1 MYSHSDFGK
10 SFKLVITEKPD
21 KEIKD
26 KFFNDLSSID
36 KQLIEYYKSI
46 NASEEKYFNLYSE
59 DNLIGYSRLIFQ
71 LEYAVL
77 SEIYVLNEY
86 RELGLGTFML
96 NSIRSYL
103 DELNI
108 KLRTITLPSDR
119 TAKNFYEANGITARI
134 LLMEE
139 KRDKTRYRSWWNYL
153 QR

>member
-1 MYSHSDFGK
+1 MFSHSDFGK

-46 NASEEKYFNLYSE
+46 NASDEKYFNLYLE
-59 DNLIGYSRLIFQ
+59 DNLIGYSRIIFQ

-77 SEIYVLNEY
+77 SEIYVLNDY

-108 KLRTITLPSDR
+108 YLRTITLPSDR
-119 TAKNFYEANGITARI
+119 TAKNLYEANGITARI

-139 KRDKTRYRSWWNYL
+139 KRDKTRYRS
-153 QR
+153 

>member
-1 MYSHSDFGK
+1 VYNHSDFGK
-10 SFKLVITEKPD
+10 SFKIVITEEPD

-46 NASEEKYFNLYSE
+46 NSPDEKYFNLYSE
-59 DNLIGYSRLIFQ
+59 DSLIGYSRLIFQ

-77 SEIYVLNEY
+77 SEIYVLNDY

-119 TAKNFYEANGITARI
+119 IAKNFYEANGITARI

-139 KRDKTRYRSWWNYL
+139 KRDKTRYRS
-153 QR
+153 

>member
-10 SFKLVITEKPD
+10 SFKLVITEEPD
-21 KEIKD
+21 KEIED

-46 NASEEKYFNLYSE
+46 NASDEKYFNLYLE
-59 DNLIGYSRLIFQ
+59 DNLIGYSRIIFQ

-77 SEIYVLNEY
+77 SEIYVLNDY

-108 KLRTITLPSDR
+108 NLRTITLPSDR
-119 TAKNFYEANGITARI
+119 IAKNFYEANGITARI

-139 KRDKTRYRSWWNYL
+139 KRDKTRYRS
-153 QR
+153 

>member
-1 MYSHSDFGK
+1 MYNHSDFGK
-10 SFKLVITEKPD
+10 SFKIVITEEPD

-46 NASEEKYFNLYSE
+46 NSPDEKYFNLYSE

-77 SEIYVLNEY
+77 SEIYVLNDY

-119 TAKNFYEANGITARI
+119 TANNFYEANGITARI

-139 KRDKTRYRSWWNYL
+139 KRDKTRYRS
-153 QR
+153 

>member
-1 MYSHSDFGK
+1 M
-10 SFKLVITEKPD
+10 
-21 KEIKD
+21 
-26 KFFNDLSSID
+26 SSID

-46 NASEEKYFNLYSE
+46 NSHDEKYINLYSE
-59 DNLIGYSRLIFQ
+59 DNLIGYSRIIFQ

-77 SEIYVLNEY
+77 SEIYVLNDY

-139 KRDKTRYRSWWNYL
+139 KRDKTRYRS
-153 QR
+153 

>member
-1 MYSHSDFGK
+1 MYNHSDFGK
-10 SFKLVITEKPD
+10 SFKIVITEEPD

-46 NASEEKYFNLYSE
+46 NSPDEKYFNLYSE
-59 DNLIGYSRLIFQ
+59 DSLIGYSKLIFQ

-77 SEIYVLNEY
+77 SEIYVLNDY

-119 TAKNFYEANGITARI
+119 IAKNFYEANGITARI

-139 KRDKTRYRSWWNYL
+139 KRDKTRYRP
-153 QR
+153 

>member
-10 SFKLVITEKPD
+10 SFKLVITEEPD

-46 NASEEKYFNLYSE
+46 NASDDKYFNLYLE
-59 DNLIGYSRLIFQ
+59 DNLIGYSRIIFQ

-77 SEIYVLNEY
+77 SEIYVLIDY

-96 NSIRSYL
+96 NSIRSYI
-103 DELNI
+103 DELDI

-139 KRDKTRYRSWWNYL
+139 KRDKTRYRS
-153 QR
+153 

>member
-1 MYSHSDFGK
+1 MYNHSDFGK
-10 SFKLVITEKPD
+10 SFKIVITEEPD

-46 NASEEKYFNLYSE
+46 NSPNEKYFNLYSE

-77 SEIYVLNEY
+77 SEIYVLNDY

-119 TAKNFYEANGITARI
+119 IAKNFYEANGITARI

-139 KRDKTRYRSWWNYL
+139 KRDKTRYRS
-153 QR
+153 

>member
-1 MYSHSDFGK
+1 MYNHSDFGK
-10 SFKLVITEKPD
+10 SFKIVITEEPD
-21 KEIKD
+21 KKIKD

-46 NASEEKYFNLYSE
+46 NSPDEKYFNLYSE

-77 SEIYVLNEY
+77 SEIYVLNDY

-119 TAKNFYEANGITARI
+119 IAKNFYEANGITARI

-139 KRDKTRYRSWWNYL
+139 KRDKTRYRS
-153 QR
+153 

>member
-10 SFKLVITEKPD
+10 SFKLVITEEPD

-46 NASEEKYFNLYSE
+46 NASDEKYFNLYLE
-59 DNLIGYSRLIFQ
+59 DNLIGYSGIIFQ

-77 SEIYVLNEY
+77 SEILNDY

-108 KLRTITLPSDR
+108 NLRTITLPSDR

-139 KRDKTRYRSWWNYL
+139 KRDKTRYRS
-153 QR
+153 

>member
-10 SFKLVITEKPD
+10 SFKLVITEEPD

-46 NASEEKYFNLYSE
+46 NSPDEKYFNLYSE

-77 SEIYVLNEY
+77 SEIYVLNDY

-119 TAKNFYEANGITARI
+119 IAKNFYEANGITARI

-139 KRDKTRYRSWWNYL
+139 KRDKTRYRS
-153 QR
+153 

>member
-10 SFKLVITEKPD
+10 SFKLVITEEPD

-77 SEIYVLNEY
+77 SEIYVLNDY

-108 KLRTITLPSDR
+108 NLRTITLPSDR
-119 TAKNFYEANGITARI
+119 IAKNFYEANGITARI

-139 KRDKTRYRSWWNYL
+139 KRDKTRYRS
-153 QR
+153 

>member
-1 MYSHSDFGK
+1 MYNHSDFGK
-10 SFKLVITEKPD
+10 SFKIVITEEPD

-46 NASEEKYFNLYSE
+46 NSHDEKYFNLYSE

-77 SEIYVLNEY
+77 SEIYVLDDY

-108 KLRTITLPSDR
+108 NLRTITLPSDR
-119 TAKNFYEANGITARI
+119 IAKNFYEANGITARI

-139 KRDKTRYRSWWNYL
+139 KRDKTRYRS
-153 QR
+153 

>member
-1 MYSHSDFGK
+1 MYNHSDFGK
-10 SFKLVITEKPD
+10 SFKIVITEEPD

-26 KFFNDLSSID
+26 KFFNDLSSMD

-46 NASEEKYFNLYSE
+46 NSPDEKYFNLYSE

-77 SEIYVLNEY
+77 SEIYVLNDY

-108 KLRTITLPSDR
+108 KLRTITQPSDR
-119 TAKNFYEANGITARI
+119 TAKNCYEANGITARI

-139 KRDKTRYRSWWNYL
+139 KRDKTRYRS
-153 QR
+153 

>member
-1 MYSHSDFGK
+1 MYNHSDFGK
-10 SFKLVITEKPD
+10 SFKIVITEEPD

-46 NASEEKYFNLYSE
+46 NSPDEKYFNLYSE

-77 SEIYVLNEY
+77 SEIYVLNDY

-119 TAKNFYEANGITARI
+119 TAKKPLRSKWNNGTYFAYGG
-134 LLMEE
+134 
-139 KRDKTRYRSWWNYL
+139 KA
-153 QR
+153 

>member
-1 MYSHSDFGK
+1 MYNHSDFGK
-10 SFKLVITEKPD
+10 SFKIVITEEPD

-46 NASEEKYFNLYSE
+46 NSPDEKYFNLYSE

-77 SEIYVLNEY
+77 SEIYVLNDY

-119 TAKNFYEANGITARI
+119 TAKNKR
-134 LLMEE
+134 LL
-139 KRDKTRYRSWWNYL
+139 K
-153 QR
+153 

>member
-10 SFKLVITEKPD
+10 SFKLVITEEPD

-46 NASEEKYFNLYSE
+46 NASDEKYFNLYLE
-59 DNLIGYSRLIFQ
+59 DNLIGYSRIIFQ

-77 SEIYVLNEY
+77 SEIY
-86 RELGLGTFML
+86 
-96 NSIRSYL
+96 
-103 DELNI
+103 ELNI
-108 KLRTITLPSDR
+108 NLRTITLPSDR

-139 KRDKTRYRSWWNYL
+139 KRDKTRYRS
-153 QR
+153 

>member
-1 MYSHSDFGK
+1 MYNHSDFGK
-10 SFKLVITEKPD
+10 TFKIVLTEEPNK
-21 KEIKD
+21 KIKN
-26 KFFNDLSSID
+26 KFLIELSSID

-46 NASEEKYFNLYSE
+46 NFSDDKYFNLYS
-59 DNLIGYSRLIFQ
+59 DNELIGYSKLVFQ
-71 LEYAVL
+71 FDYAVL

-96 NSIRSYL
+96 NSIRTYL
-103 DELNI
+103 DELSI

-139 KRDKTRYRSWWNYL
+139 KRDKTRYRP
-153 QR
+153 

>member
-1 MYSHSDFGK
+1 MYNHSDFGK
-10 SFKLVITEKPD
+10 SFKILITEEPH

-46 NASEEKYFNLYSE
+46 NSPDEKYFNLYSE

-77 SEIYVLNEY
+77 SEIYVLNDY

-119 TAKNFYEANGITARI
+119 IAKNFYEANGITARI

-139 KRDKTRYRSWWNYL
+139 KRDKTRYRS
-153 QR
+153 

>member
-1 MYSHSDFGK
+1 MYNHSDFGK
-10 SFKLVITEKPD
+10 SFKIVITEEPD

-46 NASEEKYFNLYSE
+46 NSPDEKYFNLYSE

-77 SEIYVLNEY
+77 SEIYVLNDY

-108 KLRTITLPSDR
+108 KLRTI
-119 TAKNFYEANGITARI
+119 I
-134 LLMEE
+134 LTT
-139 KRDKTRYRSWWNYL
+139 KSWTIF
-153 QR
+153 